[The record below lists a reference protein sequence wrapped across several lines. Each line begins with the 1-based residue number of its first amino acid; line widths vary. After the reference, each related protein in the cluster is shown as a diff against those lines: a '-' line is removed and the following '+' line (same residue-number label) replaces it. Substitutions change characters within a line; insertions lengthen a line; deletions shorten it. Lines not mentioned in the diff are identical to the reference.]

1 MQQASA
7 ADLTARVALLER
19 RLERERS
26 ARRTAEEIGERAT
39 SELFEA
45 VQNLQRAQAEIQGRA
60 DQARTVTELARE
72 VRRELDLDGLLQRA
86 ARGLGE
92 ALGADSCTVR
102 LTAGDRAAAP
112 ARWARPGSG
121 CDGSA
126 GTPLGD
132 PAVELAGGSP
142 AGRWESTR
150 AATPVLVGEQ
160 LVGWLELESAQPRS
174 WTERDVAI
182 AEGLARELGAAVS
195 QARVYADQQATVDR
209 LRELDLAKTE
219 FVSTVSHELRTP
231 LTSITGYLEMLLEE
245 ALGELT
251 PHQVKAL
258 TVIDRNAQRLQLLIG
273 DLLTLSGV
281 DAGAFRL
288 DLAPGPPRHGGR
300 RRVRRGPPAARAAGA
315 RHRGRGA
322 GRPRCGPRRRHP
334 ARAGGQQPAHERREV
349 HPRRR
354 PDPGRRGRRRARGV
368 AVGGRYRLRDPL
380 DEQDR
385 LFTRFFRSTISQEQE
400 IQGSVSASRS
410 PRRSSTGTAAG
421 WTSSPPPRPAPRSP
435 SGCRGTRRRPGS
447 PERGPGRP
455 HERGP

>member
-45 VQNLQRAQAEIQGRA
+45 VQNLQRAQAALQGRA
-60 DQARTVTELARE
+60 DQARTVTELARD

-102 LTAGDRAAAP
+102 LTTGDGAAAP
-112 ARWARPGSG
+112 ATWVRPGSG
-121 CDGSA
+121 GDGSA
-126 GTPLGD
+126 APPSSD
-132 PAVELAGGSP
+132 PAEGLADGEP
-142 AGRWESTR
+142 RAGRWESTR
-150 AATPVLVGEQ
+150 AVTPVLVGER
-160 LVGWLELESAQPRS
+160 LVGWLELESARPRS

-258 TVIDRNAQRLQLLIG
+258 KVIDRNAQRLQLLIG

-288 DLAPGPPRHGGR
+288 DLAPVHLGTVVADAYAAVRPLLERRVLDITVEVPEDLGVVHGDGTQLERVVSNLLTNAVKFTPDGGR
-300 RRVRRGPPAARAAGA
+300 IRVAAADDEHGVTLSVADTG
-315 RHRGRGA
+315 
-322 GRPRCGPRRRHP
+322 CGI
-334 ARAGGQQPAHERREV
+334 
-349 HPRRR
+349 
-354 PDPGRRGRRRARGV
+354 
-368 AVGGRYRLRDPL
+368 PL

-385 LFTRFFRSTISQEQE
+385 LFTRFFRSRISQEQE
-400 IQGSVSASRS
+400 IQGSGLGLAITKAIVDGHGGGVDVESVPAVGTTVTVRL
-410 PRRSSTGTAAG
+410 PRHPPAAG
-421 WTSSPPPRPAPRSP
+421 VV
-435 SGCRGTRRRPGS
+435 
-447 PERGPGRP
+447 
-455 HERGP
+455 

>member
-1 MQQASA
+1 MQQAST

-72 VRRELDLDGLLQRA
+72 VRRELDLEGLLQRA

-121 CDGSA
+121 CHGSA
-126 GTPLGD
+126 GTPLGH
-132 PAVELAGGSP
+132 PAAELAGGSP

-288 DLAPGPPRHGGR
+288 DLAPVHLGTVVADACAAVRPLLERRVLDIAVEVPDDLGVVHGDGTQLERVVSNLLTNAVKFTPDGGR
-300 RRVRRGPPAARAAGA
+300 IRVAAADDEHGVSLSVADTG
-315 RHRGRGA
+315 
-322 GRPRCGPRRRHP
+322 CGI
-334 ARAGGQQPAHERREV
+334 
-349 HPRRR
+349 
-354 PDPGRRGRRRARGV
+354 
-368 AVGGRYRLRDPL
+368 PL

-385 LFTRFFRSTISQEQE
+385 LFTRFFRSTISHEQE
-400 IQGSVSASRS
+400 IQGSGLGLAITKAIVDGHGGGVDVGSS
-410 PRRSSTGTAAG
+410 PAAG
-421 WTSSPPPRPAPRSP
+421 TTVTVRLPRHPPAA
-435 SGCRGTRRRPGS
+435 GVA
-447 PERGPGRP
+447 
-455 HERGP
+455 

>member
-1 MQQASA
+1 MSG
-7 ADLTARVALLER
+7 
-19 RLERERS
+19 

-132 PAVELAGGSP
+132 PAGARRRV
-142 AGRWESTR
+142 AGRWESTAPR
-150 AATPVLVGEQ
+150 RPSWSASSWSA
-160 LVGWLELESAQPRS
+160 GWSWSPRS
-174 WTERDVAI
+174 PGPGPSGTWRSP
-182 AEGLARELGAAVS
+182 GLARELGAAVS

-219 FVSTVSHELRTP
+219 FVSTVSTSCAAP

-251 PHQVKAL
+251 
-258 TVIDRNAQRLQLLIG
+258 R
-273 DLLTLSGV
+273 
-281 DAGAFRL
+281 
-288 DLAPGPPRHGGR
+288 
-300 RRVRRGPPAARAAGA
+300 
-315 RHRGRGA
+315 
-322 GRPRCGPRRRHP
+322 
-334 ARAGGQQPAHERREV
+334 
-349 HPRRR
+349 
-354 PDPGRRGRRRARGV
+354 
-368 AVGGRYRLRDPL
+368 
-380 DEQDR
+380 
-385 LFTRFFRSTISQEQE
+385 TR
-400 IQGSVSASRS
+400 
-410 PRRSSTGTAAG
+410 
-421 WTSSPPPRPAPRSP
+421 
-435 SGCRGTRRRPGS
+435 
-447 PERGPGRP
+447 
-455 HERGP
+455 

>member
-1 MQQASA
+1 MQQAST

-132 PAVELAGGSP
+132 PAAELAGGSP

-288 DLAPGPPRHGGR
+288 DLAPVHLGTVVADACAAVRPLLERRVLDIAVEVPDDLGVVHGDGTQLERVVSNLLTNAVKFTPDGGR
-300 RRVRRGPPAARAAGA
+300 IRVAAADDEHGVSLSVADTG
-315 RHRGRGA
+315 
-322 GRPRCGPRRRHP
+322 CGI
-334 ARAGGQQPAHERREV
+334 
-349 HPRRR
+349 
-354 PDPGRRGRRRARGV
+354 
-368 AVGGRYRLRDPL
+368 PL

-400 IQGSVSASRS
+400 IQGSGLGLAITKAIVDGHGGGVDVESA
-410 PRRSSTGTAAG
+410 PAAG
-421 WTSSPPPRPAPRSP
+421 TTVTVRLPRHPPAP
-435 SGCRGTRRRPGS
+435 GVA
-447 PERGPGRP
+447 
-455 HERGP
+455 